1 MKINSL
7 TPVSNNSQ
15 KPENKP
21 QTKDSPVNSEQ
32 NSVEKMPVPSD
43 TLMAYNNVKQL
54 SEAQKAVIRL
64 SKCADEYNIPHSAFD
79 SIVDDINNTGDDV
92 VKKETERLF
101 KIINSELQK
110 NEPFADVTVF
120 DILIEINALTD
131 SVNSA
136 KGNYSPL
143 ESSDFDSEKKSDTKI
158 FIDALKS
165 AKGADYE
172 SILEDL
178 KGENSRYVTK
188 DFIQQQKLEKLKEYL
203 YEPSMG
209 TKEIKDY
216 LYEKYYLSKAE
227 IPECIKD
234 LSRKTNE
241 EFGVK
246 MFYSSQTDFDN
257 EPQIIYDELVNWKKV
272 GKDDFMSPTIIDM
285 NLAEEIFL
293 GDSKAYMFYPKIVMK
308 PATGNTRLNLRH
320 ELAHLNDRYQ
330 FALPPGER
338 KLAKEI
344 LAKQLFKN
352 ELANA
357 GVSKKHQDYAYTN
370 ENEFIAVAATG
381 NAECYS
387 KEFKKT
393 LVKLGLPAYVLDLPA
408 LI

>member
-1 MKINSL
+1 MKIPASNL
-7 TPVSNNSQ
+7 IPNNSQ
-15 KPENKP
+15 KPENKAK
-21 QTKDSPVNSEQ
+21 TAVSSVNTEQ
-32 NSVEKMPVPSD
+32 HGVEKISVPSD
-43 TLMAYNNVKQL
+43 TLMAYSNVKPL

-64 SKCADEYNIPHSAFD
+64 SKCADEFAIPQSAFD
-79 SIVDDINNTGDDV
+79 SIVDDIDNTGDDV
-92 VKKETERLF
+92 VKAETTRLF
-101 KIINSELQK
+101 GIINSEFQK
-110 NEPFADVTVF
+110 NESFSDATAF

-131 SVNSA
+131 AVNSA
-136 KGNYSPL
+136 KELYSPL
-143 ESSDFDSEKKSDTKI
+143 GSIYFDSEEKSETKM
-158 FIDALKS
+158 FADALKS

-172 SILEDL
+172 SFLQDL
-178 KGENSRYVTK
+178 KGGTNRHVSK

-227 IPECIKD
+227 IPEYVKD
-234 LSRKTNE
+234 LSRKINE

-246 MFYSSQTDFDN
+246 MFYSSLTDFDN
-257 EPQIIYDELVNWKKV
+257 EPQTIYDELVNWKKA
-272 GKDDFMSPTIIDM
+272 GNEDFMPPTIIDI
-285 NLAEEIFL
+285 NLAEKTFL
-293 GDSKAYMFYPKIVMK
+293 GESKAYMYYPKIVMK
-308 PATGNTRLNLRH
+308 PATGNARLNLRH

-330 FALPPGER
+330 FSLPAGER

-344 LAKQLFKN
+344 LSKELFKN
-352 ELANA
+352 ELAIA

-381 NAECYS
+381 NADCYS
-387 KEFKKT
+387 KEFKKV